1 MITGLVAPNW
11 YMVVRLSVHDT
22 SDEQETLTLAAKL
35 PRHGPIIQLER
46 RPLLP
51 PGEDPCVL
59 LVKVVTPL

>member
-35 PRHGPIIQLER
+35 PRHSANYSVGAQAIVAPR
-46 RPLLP
+46 
-51 PGEDPCVL
+51 
-59 LVKVVTPL
+59 